1 MDMLVLTRH
10 SRQVVMIGQDIQILI
25 VHIASNRVRL
35 GITAPKEIR
44 VRRQE
49 DKPDPVPDRLP

>member
-1 MDMLVLTRH
+1 MLVLTRH
-10 SRQVVMIGQDIQILI
+10 SRQVVMIGPDIQIMVVDI
-25 VHIASNRVRL
+25 GPDRVRL

-49 DKPDPVPDRLP
+49 TKPDPPPQLAP

>member
-1 MDMLVLTRH
+1 MLILTRH
-10 SRQVVMIGQDIQILI
+10 PRQVVMIGQDIQILI
-25 VHIASNRVRL
+25 VDIAQDRVRL

-49 DKPDPVPDRLP
+49 ARPDTPSQLAP